1 MPNKVSGFILI
12 KLSKSKDSGFYL
24 DNYSKLS
31 KKLIELD
38 IKKERKTILIG
49 VPYALLDLIEF
60 NQFQLN
66 NTVIMETGGMKGKRK
81 EFVRKELHE
90 KLKLGFGVNK
100 IHSEYG
106 MTELLSQAYSKNNGV
121 FKTTN
126 WLKVFNRNINNPFDV
141 NSKGKGVLN
150 FIDLANI
157 NSCSFIATDDIGEV
171 FSNNS
176 FKVLGRLNESDIRG
190 CSLMFKQL

>member
-1 MPNKVSGFILI
+1 
-12 KLSKSKDSGFYL
+12 
-24 DNYSKLS
+24 
-31 KKLIELD
+31 
-38 IKKERKTILIG
+38 
-49 VPYALLDLIEF
+49 
-60 NQFQLN
+60 
-66 NTVIMETGGMKGKRK
+66 
-81 EFVRKELHE
+81 
-90 KLKLGFGVNK
+90 
-100 IHSEYG
+100 
-106 MTELLSQAYSKNNGV
+106 MTELRSQAYSKNNDV

-141 NSKGKGVLN
+141 KSKGKGVLN

-190 CSLMFKQL
+190 CSLMFNQ